1 MKIIVILYLRNENN
15 FHLHDN
21 KEEIKRQGVDIM
33 LLYKV
38 KDFKELSRK
47 AANIISAQVI
57 LKPTSVLGLATG
69 STPVGTYKQLI
80 EWYEKGDIDF
90 SQVTTIN
97 LDEYKGLGAAD
108 VQSYRYFMND
118 NLFNHVNVN
127 KDRTFVPNGLTEDP
141 EEACKAYDDL
151 IATCG
156 GIDLQLLG
164 IGGNGH
170 IGFNEPTDSYI
181 KATHVVTLSENTR
194 STNARFF
201 ASMEEV
207 PTHAITMG
215 IGGIME
221 AKKILLLASGKAK
234 AQAIYDALYGP
245 ITPQVPASI
254 LQLHPDVIVVADEE
268 ALSLL

>member
-1 MKIIVILYLRNENN
+1 
-15 FHLHDN
+15 
-21 KEEIKRQGVDIM
+21 M

-97 LDEYKGLGAAD
+97 LDEYKGLGADD

-118 NLFNHVNVN
+118 NLFDHVNVN

-141 EEACKAYDDL
+141 QEACKAYDDL
-151 IATCG
+151 IAACD

-194 STNARFF
+194 NANARFF
-201 ASMEEV
+201 DSPDQV

-254 LQLHPDVIVVADEE
+254 LQLHSDVTVVADEE